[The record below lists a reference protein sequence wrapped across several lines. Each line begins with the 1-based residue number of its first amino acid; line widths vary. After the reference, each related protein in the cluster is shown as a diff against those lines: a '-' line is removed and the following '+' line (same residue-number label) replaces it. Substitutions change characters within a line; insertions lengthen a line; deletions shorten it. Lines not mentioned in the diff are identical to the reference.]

1 MGHVIF
7 AINPGSTSTKL
18 ALFRSRELVFER
30 SVAHD
35 VDSLRRFKIAADQLE
50 YRFKFIMDV
59 LKEES
64 IDPSIIDAFVGRGGL
79 LKPLSGG
86 TYAVNDRMLEDL
98 SQSTYG
104 DHASNLGAIIAD
116 RLGKENKKPAFTV
129 NPVVVDELIDEA
141 RFTGLPLI
149 NRVSAFHA
157 LNQKAVA
164 KKVAKD
170 IGIDYEN
177 GNFIVAHLGGGISV
191 GAHKNG
197 RVIYVNNALEE
208 GPFSPER
215 AGSLPTKQLVNLC
228 FSGEYT
234 KDEVNKMLVG
244 KGGFYAHTGTTDV
257 KSIMEKAQSDESYR
271 RVVDAFTYN
280 LSKEISGLAACFA
293 GDVDRIVI
301 TGGLA
306 HSKEIVKAVE
316 KRVSFIAPV
325 FVVPGEDELRALE
338 EGVIHVLDGLEE
350 IKSYS

>member
-18 ALFRSRELVFER
+18 ALFRSRELIFEK

-35 VDSLRRFKIAADQLE
+35 VDEVRKFKIAADQLE
-50 YRFKFIMDV
+50 YRFKFILDV
-59 LKEES
+59 LKEADIDLS
-64 IDPSIIDAFVGRGGL
+64 IVDAFVGRGGL

-86 TYAVNDRMLEDL
+86 TYKVNDKMLEDL
-98 SQSTYG
+98 SLSTYG

-116 RLGKENKKPAFTV
+116 RLGKEYNKPAFTV
-129 NPVVVDELIDEA
+129 NPVVVDELINEA
-141 RFTGLPLI
+141 RYTGLPLI

-164 KKVAKD
+164 KKAAKH
-170 IGIDYEN
+170 IGIDYEE

-191 GAHKNG
+191 GAHMKG
-197 RVIYVNNALEE
+197 RVIDVNNALEE

-215 AGSLPTKQLVNLC
+215 AGSLPSKQLVKLC
-228 FSGEYT
+228 FSGDYSKEEI
-234 KDEVNKMLVG
+234 DKMLVG

-257 KSIMEKAQSDESYR
+257 KSIMEKALTDESYR
-271 RVVDAFTYN
+271 RVVNAFTYN

-293 GDVDRIVI
+293 GHVDRIVI

-306 HSKEIVKAVE
+306 HSKEIIEAVE
-316 KRVSFIAPV
+316 KRVSFIAPL

-350 IKSYS
+350 TKSYS